1 MIASL
6 FIWDRRRKVQWKRQY
21 EPADIVLRRQAQ
33 EDIEPIT
40 RSPLQQQQR
49 QLTPNSGESAAPSS
63 TIDVE
68 LNVNHDSGEPAAPSS
83 TYDVEQARLA
93 AEQEAFEEERN
104 ISFVFKLRQA
114 AKLGFSKKSGIT
126 PSMSHTKAFSV
137 LDKDGSGGISVSELK
152 AALVK
157 EGSSEVLEAE
167 IQSLI
172 DQVDVSGDGELQLDE
187 FETFWD
193 LFKASF
199 EESAAPKQTT
209 ARSRAASLQTDGP
222 PTRERNRLRNPALE
236 PEAAAVEAQ
245 AEEHARRTA
254 GAGVG
259 FEHPRE
265 LRQPPPSHLP
275 PPSQVTRTS
284 TLTKQRRS
292 TNELEEGE
300 VELDEELRL
309 AREDRLE
316 IARDREDR
324 LEIIAKEKATR
335 ELAARQMALGHEAYK
350 VLLQR
355 RLLLAWMAWAQLAL
369 DYSASHGRLLV
380 RRRQFLARQALRSA
394 FGFWCDRCRTAAPE
408 TASGVIMVASLR
420 V

>member
-68 LNVNHDSGEPAAPSS
+68 LNVNHDSGESAAPSSTYDVELNLNHDSGESAAPSS

-157 EGSSEVLEAE
+157 EGSSDVLEAE

-172 DQVDVSGDGELQLDE
+172 DQVDVNGDGELQLDE
-187 FETFWD
+187 FETFWKLFQASVEEAAGPKQELPPVQGVMARRRRAGSTD
-193 LFKASF
+193 LSDLPAISEMKNLELPANRG
-199 EESAAPKQTT
+199 APK
-209 ARSRAASLQTDGP
+209 SEGSPNSVL
-222 PTRERNRLRNPALE
+222 
-236 PEAAAVEAQ
+236 AV
-245 AEEHARRTA
+245 H
-254 GAGVG
+254 
-259 FEHPRE
+259 
-265 LRQPPPSHLP
+265 
-275 PPSQVTRTS
+275 
-284 TLTKQRRS
+284 
-292 TNELEEGE
+292 
-300 VELDEELRL
+300 
-309 AREDRLE
+309 
-316 IARDREDR
+316 
-324 LEIIAKEKATR
+324 
-335 ELAARQMALGHEAYK
+335 
-350 VLLQR
+350 
-355 RLLLAWMAWAQLAL
+355 
-369 DYSASHGRLLV
+369 
-380 RRRQFLARQALRSA
+380 
-394 FGFWCDRCRTAAPE
+394 
-408 TASGVIMVASLR
+408 
-420 V
+420 